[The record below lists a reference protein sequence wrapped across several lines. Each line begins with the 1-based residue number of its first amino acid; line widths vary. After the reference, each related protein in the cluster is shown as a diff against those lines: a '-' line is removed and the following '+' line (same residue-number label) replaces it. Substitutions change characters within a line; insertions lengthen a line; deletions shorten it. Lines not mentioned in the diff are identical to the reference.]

1 MSTVYLY
8 IRKPCSMGTLVLNI
22 DREEALEIIETFIG
36 SQYQV
41 GIFAAKNIEVLR
53 KIYAE
58 FAPFKEAESKEYII
72 EILKGKNEDKSLET
86 IKDKRLPD
94 LYSLAKAKLKSKKI
108 DIEKDIYA
116 EVTEEEI
123 KILDFIPYSDLQKKG
138 YVKKIR
144 KRDMQSKIEKV
155 REIRKLCNISNIEN
169 ITDKLVACRTQQSM
183 TGSVEALAVW
193 LKIGENKAKNMR
205 VNNFDKE
212 KLKLLIPEFR
222 KMTFKNQND
231 FHYEL
236 VQSCAE
242 CGVKVILV
250 EKLTNTNVIGATQ
263 WIDNKPVI
271 QLTLK
276 GKRADSFWFTFLHEV
291 AHILIHDNKDF
302 HMQED
307 CKLELEDE
315 ADKNARNWLIP
326 DKEYNRFTFN
336 NSNKIITINSI
347 NKFSKEIGIHPSIVI
362 GRLQYEKKLEWNMY
376 NEYIPKVKII

>member
-22 DREEALEIIETFIG
+22 DREEALEIIETFTGSKYQIG
-36 SQYQV
+36 MFV
-41 GIFAAKNIEVLR
+41 AKNIEVLR
-53 KIYAE
+53 RIYAE

-72 EILKGKNEDKSLET
+72 EILKEKNEDKSLEA
-86 IKDKRLPD
+86 IKDKKLPD
-94 LYSLAKAKLKSKKI
+94 LYSLAKSKLKSKKI
-108 DIEKDIYA
+108 DIKKDIDV
-116 EVTEEEI
+116 EVTKEEI

-144 KRDMQSKIEKV
+144 KRDIQSKIEKV
-155 REIRKLCNISNIEN
+155 RELRKLCNTSNLYD

-183 TGSVEALAVW
+183 NGSVEALAVW
-193 LKIGENKAKNMR
+193 LKIGEQKAKNIE
-205 VNNFDKE
+205 VNKFDKE
-212 KLKLLIPEFR
+212 KLRLLIPEFR
-222 KMTFKNQND
+222 KMTFRNQSD

-236 VQSCAE
+236 VKLCAE

-250 EKLTNTNVIGATQ
+250 EKLTNTNVMGATQ

-291 AHILIHDNKDF
+291 AHILIHDNNDF

-307 CKLELEDE
+307 SKSELEDE

-326 DKEYNRFTFN
+326 ENEYNRFIFN
-336 NSNKIITINSI
+336 NSKKIITINSI
-347 NKFSKEIGIHPSIVI
+347 DKFAKKIGIHPSIVI
-362 GRLQYEKKLEWNMY
+362 GRLQHEGKIEWNMY